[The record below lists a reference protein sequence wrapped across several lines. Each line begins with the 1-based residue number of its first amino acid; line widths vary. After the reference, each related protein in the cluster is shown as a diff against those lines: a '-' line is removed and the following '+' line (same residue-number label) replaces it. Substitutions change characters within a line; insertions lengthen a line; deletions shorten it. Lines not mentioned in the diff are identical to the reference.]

1 MHNKKT
7 IKLQQFISYYYYKK
21 MTKAAI
27 IDALQISES
36 LYNKYLKESKNMI
49 FNEITTDSIEKEI
62 INFYNKTDDL
72 QEKKDWMKI
81 MVDIWKNKNKVNV
94 AGGSEKN
101 DDNFDFSK
109 LIKKRDEINHG
120 ENSK

>member
-21 MTKAAI
+21 MSKKAI

-36 LYNKYLKESKNMI
+36 LYNKYLKESKTMV
-49 FNEITTDSIEKEI
+49 FTEITTDSIEKEI
-62 INFYNKTDDL
+62 INFYNKTDDI

-81 MVDIWKNKNKVNV
+81 MVDIWKNKNKV
-94 AGGSEKN
+94 GSIAPKEEEES
-101 DDNFDFSK
+101 FDFSSLVK
-109 LIKKRDEINHG
+109 EKTSE
-120 ENSK
+120 